1 MMTEQTVP
9 PPRQPS
15 RVVRLLRPL
24 ASLWLLVSRFRIE
37 GQLPSLKKFVIVAA
51 PHKSNWDFP
60 HALAAGLIYGV
71 SITWIGKDALFRW
84 PFGGI
89 MRWLGGIAVDRSQS
103 HNLVEEMAKVI
114 RAADAFQLVI
124 TPEGTRKDVVRWK
137 SGFYHI
143 AVAAGVPLVLAFIDY
158 KRRRVG
164 IAGTFEPTGDYDADL
179 AAIQALYAEAA
190 DGKR

>member
-1 MMTEQTVP
+1 M
-9 PPRQPS
+9 
-15 RVVRLLRPL
+15 
-24 ASLWLLVSRFRIE
+24 
-37 GQLPSLKKFVIVAA
+37 
-51 PHKSNWDFP
+51 
-60 HALAAGLIYGV
+60 
-71 SITWIGKDALFRW
+71 
-84 PFGGI
+84 
-89 MRWLGGIAVDRSQS
+89 GGIAVDRSQA
-103 HNLVEEMAKVI
+103 NNVVDEMANVI
-114 RAADAFQLVI
+114 RAADTFQLVI

-164 IAGTFEPTGDYDADL
+164 IAGTFQPTGDYDADL